1 MHYKK
6 NFLTKVIF
14 KIDFGST
21 VSKTQDD
28 ELASKFASGIKE
40 TYPNVRS
47 NPLTQISMKMSPTGL
62 AIQQEIKGKVWEHT
76 SKEKNKILILNP
88 DFLLLEYRDRVFSH
102 FPEFK
107 DDMDLIYKEFQ
118 TVFDIPSFSR
128 IGLRYINE
136 IKFSEGKALDWKGFI
151 KDSLVSST
159 LAGLSNDM
167 KLTRSMHQF
176 MAKHSEDISVLFQ
189 YGIFNP
195 EYPNPVSRRE
205 FILDVDCFISATIE
219 KSEVIERLG
228 ELNAVAE
235 MIFEDSIDEELRR
248 EMEVIDG

>member
-47 NPLTQISMKMSPTGL
+47 NPLTQISMKMSPTGS
-62 AIQQEIKGKVWEHT
+62 AIQQEVIGKVREHT
-76 SKEKNKILILNP
+76 SEEKKKILMLNP
-88 DFLLLEYRDRVFSH
+88 DSLLLEYRDGIYSH

-107 DDMDLIYKEFQ
+107 EDMDLIYKEFQ
-118 TVFDIPSFSR
+118 TIYDIPTFSR

-136 IKFSEGKALDWKGFI
+136 IKFPEGNPLDWKGFI
-151 KDSLVSST
+151 KDFLVTTT
-159 LAGLSNDM
+159 LPGLSNKM

-176 MAKHSEDISVLFQ
+176 MAKHGEDISVLFQ

-195 EYPNPVSRRE
+195 VYPNSVSRRE
-205 FILDVDCFISATIE
+205 FILDIDCFISATIE
-219 KSEVIERLG
+219 KSEIIKRL
-228 ELNAVAE
+228 EQLNATAE
-235 MIFEDSIDEELRR
+235 MIFEDSIEDELRK
-248 EMEVIDG
+248 EMEVLND